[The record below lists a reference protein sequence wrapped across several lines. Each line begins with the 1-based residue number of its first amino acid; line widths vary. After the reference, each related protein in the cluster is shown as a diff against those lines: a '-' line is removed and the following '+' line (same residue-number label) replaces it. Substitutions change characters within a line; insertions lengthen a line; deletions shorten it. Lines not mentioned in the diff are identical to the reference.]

1 MKVRMIDWEKK
12 KKKKADD
19 WNKKWIFFFSTK
31 GNKKNETVHKFT
43 NEKQKKKTKNTW
55 LILSCAPQTLLFRIL
70 RESEKYFAIYTCPR
84 C

>member
-1 MKVRMIDWEKK
+1 MVQIKKKNSERIMKVRMIDWEKK

-43 NEKQKKKTKNTW
+43 NEKQKKNKKHLVNF
-55 LILSCAPQTLLFRIL
+55 IL
-70 RESEKYFAIYTCPR
+70 CPPNPAF
-84 C
+84 

>member
-1 MKVRMIDWEKK
+1 MVQIKKKIVKELWKWEWLTEKKK

-43 NEKQKKKTKNTW
+43 NEKQKKKQK
-55 LILSCAPQTLLFRIL
+55 TLG
-70 RESEKYFAIYTCPR
+70 
-84 C
+84 

>member
-1 MKVRMIDWEKK
+1 MIEIK
-12 KKKKADD
+12 
-19 WNKKWIFFFSTK
+19 NGYFFFQLK
-31 GNKKNETVHKFT
+31 EIKKMKLFT
-43 NEKQKKKTKNTW
+43 NSQTKSKKKTKNTW